1 MYRYTDSDGDLQ
13 LRRTSSLGVSDRKDE
28 DLRQRVPQNDKGRI
42 DKGLDAASASSAES
56 HSGQDVTQPT
66 EESATGTPV
75 DMGGVCRGDSER
87 SSKTVCKSPL
97 SWFGVLVP
105 PALREAQANFLQ
117 GEQKL
122 ACRPNVLVQQPGTD
136 TFMIYPTVF
145 FQHWR

>member
-1 MYRYTDSDGDLQ
+1 M
-13 LRRTSSLGVSDRKDE
+13 DE
-28 DLRQRVPQNDKGRI
+28 ALRQRVPQKDEGLRV
-42 DKGLDAASASSAES
+42 DKGLDAASTSSAES
-56 HSGQDVTQPT
+56 HSGQVATRTT
-66 EESATGTPV
+66 EESDTRTPV
-75 DMGGVCRGDSER
+75 DIRGGLRDSER

-117 GEQKL
+117 GVKKL